1 MISIIVC
8 TYNRAKYLY
17 DALASIASNDFPC
30 NEYEIILV
38 NNNSTDDTEEKCQQ
52 FVANFPDVNLRY
64 CTESKQGL
72 SFARN
77 KGIAESRGDFLVFLD
92 DDVVVKS
99 DYLRNL
105 KTNLDNTPDLMA
117 FGGKI
122 TPRFE
127 AGHPPKWL
135 NCWMYSLI
143 SATNCPDKTRK
154 YGKRKYPIGANMGFR
169 RQCLEKSGYFNTEL
183 GRTGNIL
190 LGGEEKDIFLKIKGL
205 GMEIYYFP
213 DVEIEHIIP
222 ESRTTEEYIERVGLG
237 VGISEQIRCT
247 SAGKRSLHKRYF
259 QEFVKWCG
267 TIVLAT
273 YYTITFRSYTAKIML
288 KFRKNVS
295 KGLRT
300 ATNQAACT
308 DAQVMQ

>member
-8 TYNRAKYLY
+8 TYNRANFLY
-17 DALASIASNDFPC
+17 NALESIANNDFPR

-38 NNNSTDDTEEKCQQ
+38 NNNSTDNTEEKCKK
-52 FVANFPDVNLRY
+52 FAANFPDVNFRY
-64 CTESKQGL
+64 YTESKQGL

-77 KGIAESRGDFLVFLD
+77 KGIAESNGDFLVFLD
-92 DDVVVKS
+92 DDVVVKP

-105 KTNLDNTPDLMA
+105 KSNLDNTPDLMT

-135 NCWMYSLI
+135 NRWMYSLI
-143 SATNCPDKTRK
+143 SATNCPDKTQK

-205 GMEIYYFP
+205 GMGIYYFP

-222 ESRTTEEYIERVGLG
+222 ESRTTEGYIERVGLG
-237 VGISEQIRCT
+237 VGISERIRCT
-247 SAGKRSLHKRYF
+247 SVGKQSLRKRHF

-267 TIVLAT
+267 TIVLAV
-273 YYTITFRSYTAKIML
+273 YYTLTFRLQVAKVML
-288 KFRKNVS
+288 MFRKNVT
-295 KGLRT
+295 KGLSYKST
-300 ATNQAACT
+300 LLY
-308 DAQVMQ
+308 

>member
-8 TYNRAKYLY
+8 TYNRADYLY
-17 DALASIASNDFPC
+17 DALESIANNGIPR

-38 NNNSTDDTEEKCQQ
+38 NNNSTDNTEEKCKL
-52 FVANFPDVNLRY
+52 FAANFPEVNFRY
-64 CTESKQGL
+64 FTENKQGL

-77 KGIAESRGDFLVFLD
+77 KGIAESKGDFLVFLD
-92 DDVVVKS
+92 DDVVVKPN
-99 DYLRNL
+99 YLRNL
-105 KTNLDNTPDLMA
+105 KSNLDNTPDLMA

-135 NCWMYSLI
+135 NRWMYSLI
-143 SATNCPDKTRK
+143 SATNSPDKTQK
-154 YGKRKYPIGANMGFR
+154 YGKHKYPIGANMGFR

-205 GMEIYYFP
+205 GMGIYYFP

-222 ESRTTEEYIERVGLG
+222 ESRTTEEYIERVGIG
-237 VGISEQIRCT
+237 VGISERIRCT
-247 SAGKRSLHKRYF
+247 STGKQSLHKRHF

-267 TIVLAT
+267 TIVLAV
-273 YYTITFRSYTAKIML
+273 YYTLTFRLQVAKVML
-288 KFRKNVS
+288 MFRKNVT
-295 KGLRT
+295 KGLSYKST
-300 ATNQAACT
+300 LLY
-308 DAQVMQ
+308 

>member
-8 TYNRAKYLY
+8 TYNRANYLY
-17 DALASIASNDFPC
+17 DALESIASNDFPR

-38 NNNSTDDTEEKCQQ
+38 NNNSTDNTEEKCKQ
-52 FVANFPDVNLRY
+52 FAANFPDVNFKY
-64 CTESKQGL
+64 CAESKQGL

-77 KGIAESRGDFLVFLD
+77 KGIAESNGDILVFLD

-105 KTNLDNTPDLMA
+105 KSNLDNTPNLMA

-135 NCWMYSLI
+135 NRWMYSLI
-143 SATNCPDKTRK
+143 SATNCPDKTQK

-190 LGGEEKDIFLKIKGL
+190 LGGEEKDIFLKIKDL
-205 GMEIYYFP
+205 GMEIYYFH

-237 VGISEQIRCT
+237 VGISERIRCT
-247 SAGKRSLHKRYF
+247 SAGKRSLHKRHF

-267 TIVLAT
+267 TIVLAV
-273 YYTITFRSYTAKIML
+273 YYTLTFRFQVAKVMW
-288 KFRKNVS
+288 KFRKNVT
-295 KGLRT
+295 KGLSYKST
-300 ATNQAACT
+300 LLY
-308 DAQVMQ
+308 

>member
-17 DALASIASNDFPC
+17 DALASIASNDFPHD
-30 NEYEIILV
+30 EYEIVLV
-38 NNNSTDDTEEKCQQ
+38 NNNSTDDTEKKCKQ
-52 FVANFPDVNLRY
+52 FTANYPDVTFRY
-64 CTESKQGL
+64 CSENKQGL

-77 KGIAESRGDFLVFLD
+77 KGIAESKGDFLVFLD

-135 NCWMYSLI
+135 NRWMYSLI
-143 SATNCPDKTRK
+143 SATNCPDKVQK
-154 YGKRKYPIGANMGFR
+154 YGKHKYPIGANMGFR

-190 LGGEEKDIFLKIKGL
+190 LGGEEKDIFIKIKGL
-205 GMEIYYFP
+205 EMEIYYFP

-247 SAGKRSLHKRYF
+247 STGKRSLHKRYF

-267 TIVLAT
+267 TIVLAVC
-273 YYTITFRSYTAKIML
+273 YTLTFRLQVAKVMV
-288 KFRKNVS
+288 KFRKNVT
-295 KGLRT
+295 KGL
-300 ATNQAACT
+300 TNKYSSQ
-308 DAQVMQ
+308 QEEL

>member
-8 TYNRAKYLY
+8 TYNRADYLY
-17 DALASIASNDFPC
+17 DALESIASNDFPR
-30 NEYEIILV
+30 NDYEIILV
-38 NNNSTDDTEEKCQQ
+38 NNNSTDNTEEKCKL
-52 FVANFPDVNLRY
+52 FAANFPEVNFRY
-64 CTESKQGL
+64 FTENKQGL

-77 KGIAESRGDFLVFLD
+77 KGIAESKGDFLVFLD
-92 DDVVVKS
+92 DDVVVKP

-105 KTNLDNTPDLMA
+105 KSNLDNTPDMMA

-135 NCWMYSLI
+135 NRWMYSLI
-143 SATNCPDKTRK
+143 SATNRPDKTRK
-154 YGKRKYPIGANMGFR
+154 YGKRKYPIGANMGFK

-205 GMEIYYFP
+205 GMDIYYFP

-222 ESRTTEEYIERVGLG
+222 ESRTTEEYIERVGIG
-237 VGISEQIRCT
+237 VGISERIRCT
-247 SAGKRSLHKRYF
+247 STGKQSLHKRNF

-267 TIVLAT
+267 TIVLAG
-273 YYTITFRSYTAKIML
+273 YYTLTFRLQVAKVML
-288 KFRKNVS
+288 KFRKNVT
-295 KGLRT
+295 KGLSYKST
-300 ATNQAACT
+300 LLY
-308 DAQVMQ
+308 

>member
-8 TYNRAKYLY
+8 TYNRAKYLFN
-17 DALASIASNDFPC
+17 ALESIANNDFPR
-30 NEYEIILV
+30 NEYEIVLV
-38 NNNSTDDTEEKCQQ
+38 NNNSTDSTEEKCKM
-52 FVANFPDVNLRY
+52 FAEKFPDVNFRY
-64 CTESKQGL
+64 CTETKQGL
-72 SFARN
+72 SHARN
-77 KGIAESRGDFLVFLD
+77 KGITESKGAFLVFLD
-92 DDVVVKS
+92 DDVVVKP
-99 DYLRNL
+99 DYLKNL
-105 KTNLDNTPDLMA
+105 KSNLDNTPDLMA

-122 TPRFE
+122 MPRFE

-135 NCWMYSLI
+135 NRWMYSLI
-143 SATNCPDKTRK
+143 SATNCPDIAQK
-154 YGKRKYPIGANMGFR
+154 YGKRKYPIGANMGFK

-205 GMEIYYFP
+205 EMGIYYFP

-222 ESRTTEEYIERVGLG
+222 ESRTTEEYIERVGIG
-237 VGISEQIRCT
+237 IGISERIRCT
-247 SAGKRSLHKRYF
+247 SAGKRSLRKRHF

-273 YYTITFRSYTAKIML
+273 YYAITFRPQTSKAML

-295 KGLRT
+295 KGL
-300 ATNQAACT
+300 AMPTNQVAYT
-308 DAQVMQ
+308 DALEKQ

>member
-8 TYNRAKYLY
+8 TYNRANYLY
-17 DALASIASNDFPC
+17 DALESIASNDFPR

-38 NNNSTDDTEEKCQQ
+38 NNNSTDDSEEKCQQ
-52 FVANFPDVNLRY
+52 FVTKFPDVNLRY

-77 KGIAESRGDFLVFLD
+77 KGIAESNGDILVFLD

-99 DYLRNL
+99 DYLKNI
-105 KTNLDNTPDLMA
+105 KSNLDNIPDLMA

-135 NCWMYSLI
+135 NRWMYSLI
-143 SATNCPDKTRK
+143 SATNSPDKAQK

-190 LGGEEKDIFLKIKGL
+190 LGGEEKDIFLKIKAL

-222 ESRTTEEYIERVGLG
+222 ESRTTEGYIERVGLG
-237 VGISEQIRCT
+237 VGISERIRCT
-247 SAGKRSLHKRYF
+247 SLGKQSLRKRHF

-273 YYTITFRSYTAKIML
+273 YYTLTFRLQVAKVMW
-288 KFRKNVS
+288 KFRKNVT
-295 KGLRT
+295 KGLKNPDKSNLL
-300 ATNQAACT
+300 NQY
-308 DAQVMQ
+308 